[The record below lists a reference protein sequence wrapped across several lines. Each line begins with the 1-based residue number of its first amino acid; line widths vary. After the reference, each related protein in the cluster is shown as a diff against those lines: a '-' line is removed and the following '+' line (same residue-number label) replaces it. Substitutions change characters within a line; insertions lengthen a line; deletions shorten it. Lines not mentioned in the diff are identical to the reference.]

1 MSHEL
6 IYSDEGEESRDI
18 LDNRLF
24 FYRIKADMILT
35 VTLNPVLDRVVEIPD
50 FRVGKVN
57 PVEKE
62 RIRVAGGKGINV
74 SRVAKTLGEPT
85 LATGWLGGR
94 RAGFI
99 EERLKKE
106 GIASEFVPV
115 AGESRLN
122 LTILDPVTHSQTH
135 LVEAGPWIFP
145 SEIKRLEEKIGDL
158 VKISRVVVFS
168 GSIPPGVSEDIYHSL
183 IRLAYREKGDIIPIL
198 DTRGEPL
205 KKGLEGRPFMLKPN
219 KEEMEDLV
227 GKSLESE
234 ANLIHQARALV
245 KKYVQLVVLSRGKN
259 EVMVVGKKRLLMVS
273 PPEINPLNTIGA
285 GDALVGGF
293 AVGLSRGLS
302 LKEMSVLAV
311 ACAAVSAEEGREK
324 PLSLNRINQL
334 KDKIRC
340 REARE

>member
-1 MSHEL
+1 
-6 IYSDEGEESRDI
+6 
-18 LDNRLF
+18 
-24 FYRIKADMILT
+24 MILT

-74 SRVAKTLGEPT
+74 SRVAKILGEPT

-94 RAGFI
+94 TAGFI
-99 EERLKKE
+99 KERLKKE
-106 GIASEFVPV
+106 GIASDFVSI

-135 LVEAGPWIFP
+135 LVEKGPRIFP
-145 SEIKRLEEKIGDL
+145 SEIKKLEEKIGDL
-158 VKISRVVVFS
+158 VRKASVVVFS
-168 GSIPPGVSEDIYHSL
+168 GSIPPGVSENIYNSL
-183 IRLAYREKGDIIPIL
+183 IRLVYREKEDIIPIL

-205 KKGLEGRPFMLKPN
+205 KQGLQGRPFMLKPN
-219 KEEMEDLV
+219 KGEMENLV

-234 ANLIHQARALV
+234 ADLIRQARALV
-245 KKYVQLVVLSRGKN
+245 KKHVQLVVVSRGKD
-259 EVMVVGKKRLLMVS
+259 EVMVMEKKRLLMVS
-273 PPEINPLNTIGA
+273 PPEINSLNTIGA

-293 AVGLSRGLS
+293 AVGLSRGSS
-302 LKEMSVLAV
+302 LKEMSALAV
-311 ACAAVSAEEGREK
+311 ACAAASAEEGREK
-324 PLSLNRINQL
+324 PLSLKRINRL

-340 REARE
+340 REVRE